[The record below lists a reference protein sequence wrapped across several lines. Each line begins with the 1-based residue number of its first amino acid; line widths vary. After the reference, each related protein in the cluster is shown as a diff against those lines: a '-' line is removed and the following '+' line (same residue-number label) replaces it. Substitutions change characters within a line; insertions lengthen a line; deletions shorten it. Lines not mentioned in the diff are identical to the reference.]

1 MSAPTTNKANK
12 ATTTKGTDKVSEAT
26 ESPVEVIGLIPVSR
40 IPEAL
45 AENPILDEFC
55 KQYLVTVDEILAYN
69 KQVLAEKTAE
79 WNAHKVMEKAR
90 EFARPTD
97 KSEADEEILKAL
109 KEYEAAQDAY
119 NLARRSVLDATA
131 NKLGITLSA
140 TADRNPEIEAP
151 LKEKRK
157 TAHVI
162 GTQLKTIADMTS
174 NEKASAA
181 VEEFLSKYEL
191 PMIGRDQ
198 THSFGDSGKA
208 TPKYRVTVVVTDSD
222 GKELLSEKG
231 FTNTAMALTKF
242 YERGKA
248 LKSETLREVWE
259 KAGNTP
265 EETKTSPVEFND
277 NDLHF
282 VITKN

>member
-1 MSAPTTNKANK
+1 MSTQTAAK
-12 ATTTKGTDKVSEAT
+12 ATKAT
-26 ESPVEVIGLIPVSR
+26 APKAEPENVKNAETPVSR
-40 IPEAL
+40 VPAVL
-45 AENPILDEFC
+45 LENPILAEFC
-55 KQYLVTVDEILAYN
+55 NQYLTTVDEILAYN
-69 KQVLAEKTAE
+69 KDVLAEKSAE

-97 KSEADEEILKAL
+97 KSEPDSEILDIIK
-109 KEYEAAQDAY
+109 KYEAAQDAY

-131 NKLGITLSA
+131 KKLGITLSA

-162 GTQLKTIADMTS
+162 GTQLKTMAEMTT
-174 NEKASAA
+174 NTQASEA
-181 VEEFLSKYEL
+181 VEEFLSKNEL

-208 TPKYRVTVVVTDSD
+208 TPKYRVTIVVTDKD
-222 GKELLSEKG
+222 GKEVLSEDG
-231 FTNTAMALTKF
+231 FSKTAMALTKF

-248 LKSETLREVWE
+248 PKADVLREVWE
-259 KAGNTP
+259 KAGNSP
-265 EETKTSPVEFND
+265 EETKTNPVQFDD

-282 VITKN
+282 VITKK